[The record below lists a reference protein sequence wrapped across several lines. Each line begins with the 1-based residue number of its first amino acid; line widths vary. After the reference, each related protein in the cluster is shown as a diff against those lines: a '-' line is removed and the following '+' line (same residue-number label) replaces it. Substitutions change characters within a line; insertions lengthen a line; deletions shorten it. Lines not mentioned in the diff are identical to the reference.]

1 MESPLKPLLPF
12 HVDANLNT
20 DAGDDRI
27 LSPSDLPPRY
37 RALSTSQPDDDD
49 RFVEWWK
56 KIRSDPKLK
65 QRESIL
71 IGIRAWSPNDRRRN
85 AIHVRKAMVLR
96 SVFSGSVATMVRK
109 AGAIRSAGTG
119 ADVLRMLGAGWL
131 FLSLA
136 VDLFH
141 RSLIANAVIVS
152 LLCAVFG
159 ACGASLAPLAAVTAH
174 LALRVHLSL
183 RISDD
188 TRIYIPPAALLVHR
202 PRFVWRQRFYSP
214 VPFIPCE
221 DMREL
226 GARISALEFR
236 LRAQESS
243 GADPFGLSWS
253 V

>member
-12 HVDANLNT
+12 HVDANT
-20 DAGDDRI
+20 DGDDRI

-56 KIRSDPKLK
+56 KIRSDPK

-71 IGIRAWSPNDRRRN
+71 IGIRAWSPNNRRRN

-96 SVFSGSVATMVRK
+96 SVFSGGVATTVRK

-119 ADVLRMLGAGWL
+119 ADVLQMLGAGWL

-152 LLCAVFG
+152 LLCTVFG

-188 TRIYIPPAALLVHR
+188 KRIYIPPAALLVHR
-202 PRFVWRQRFYSP
+202 PRFVWRRPFYSP

-226 GARISALEFR
+226 GARISALEVR